1 MIHLK
6 NSVMSYDKAY
16 IMFGSKLFTIC
27 VISFIVDFLLVKT
40 AHWAT

>member
-6 NSVMSYDKAY
+6 NSVMSYDKVY
-16 IMFGSKLFTIC
+16 IMFSSKLFTIC

-40 AHWAT
+40 ADWAT